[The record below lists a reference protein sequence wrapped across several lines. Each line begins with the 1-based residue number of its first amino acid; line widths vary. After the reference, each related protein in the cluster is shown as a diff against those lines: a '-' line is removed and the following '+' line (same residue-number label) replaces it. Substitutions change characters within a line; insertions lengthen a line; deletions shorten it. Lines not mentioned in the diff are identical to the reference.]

1 MIIKALKAHDF
12 GKVYEALG
20 LNLAT
25 LGCVMADLEP
35 AEIDIK
41 TKCTFHY
48 SENTDRFW
56 IKGYVADLNP
66 HVTLLYGLLQK
77 ANNYKWHIDQ
87 VLDGWKLDEV
97 EIEDFGYFD
106 SPYADEQYYCV
117 IAHIKVTPELLD
129 GHQRLSFL
137 PHINTFPK
145 YTPHITIAYI
155 DKNERELENL
165 LFSLNENYKGK
176 KLKVSNIKLGK

>member
-1 MIIKALKAHDF
+1 MIKALKAHDF

-25 LGCVMADLEP
+25 LGCVMADLGP
-35 AEIDIK
+35 IDIEIQTTCRSHFSK
-41 TKCTFHY
+41 N
-48 SENTDRFW
+48 EERFW
-56 IKGYVADLNP
+56 IKGYVADTNP
-66 HVTLLYGLLQK
+66 HVTLLYGLIQK

-87 VLDGWKLDEV
+87 VLEGWKLDEV

-117 IAHIKVTPELLD
+117 VAHIKVTPELLD

-137 PHINTFPK
+137 PHINTFPV

-155 DKNERELENL
+155 EKDEKELTDLLDDLNER
-165 LFSLNENYKGK
+165 YKGK
-176 KLKVSNIKLGK
+176 KLKVTNIKLGK